1 MNHEPTVFV
10 VDDDVA
16 VRRFL
21 GGLIESVNLH
31 AEAYEAAHEFLEAYT
46 PGQPGC
52 LLLDIRMP
60 GMSGLEL
67 QKELEA
73 RAIDIPIIFLTAH
86 GDVQN
91 AVRAM
96 KAGAFDFFEKPFNNG
111 LLLDAIQKAVAQ
123 GIDADRDHTKRD
135 EILSRKRHLTPREYE
150 VMKLVSAG
158 ETNKGVARVL
168 DIAEKTVENHRARV
182 MEKMGARSLADLV
195 RMTIEVDRT

>member
-1 MNHEPTVFV
+1 MDHEPTVFV

-21 GGLIESVNLH
+21 CGLIESVNLH
-31 AEAYEAAHEFLEAYT
+31 AEAYEAAHKFLEAYT

-73 RAIDIPIIFLTAH
+73 NAIDLPIIFLTAH

-96 KAGAFDFFEKPFNNG
+96 KAGAFDFFEKPFNNEH
-111 LLLDAIQKAVAQ
+111 LLGAIQKAVAK
-123 GIDADRDHTKRD
+123 GLDADRDHTKRD
-135 EILSRKRHLTPREYE
+135 EIMSRMRLLTPREYE
-150 VMKLVSAG
+150 VMKLVAAG
-158 ETNKGVARVL
+158 DTNKGAARAL
-168 DIAEKTVENHRARV
+168 DIAEKTVENHRASV

-195 RMTIEVDRT
+195 RMSIEVDRT